1 MDSVLDSKEM
11 FEDSILDS
19 KKGSDSILDSNCLL
33 FGILLDSKKS
43 VRIPKMGSDSKKQ
56 SVGFQIGFRQ
66 SNGHIYDS
74 AKTQPAICRLIECSG
89 YGVSPKYTK

>member
-1 MDSVLDSKEM
+1 MDSVLDSKEK

-19 KKGSDSILDSNCLL
+19 KKGSDSILDSILDSNCSL

-66 SNGHIYDS
+66 SNGHIYD
-74 AKTQPAICRLIECSG
+74 AEKII
-89 YGVSPKYTK
+89 